1 MGTFLYKL
9 GWCSSRSKML
19 TISSHK
25 LDHLK
30 SRSVALTIV
39 ISISFHKTF
48 QMKRSHEE
56 ATNAEYDPNVT
67 EAISI
72 LEAEGLQ
79 LGGTH
84 IKQFD
89 S

>member
-1 MGTFLYKL
+1 
-9 GWCSSRSKML
+9 
-19 TISSHK
+19 
-25 LDHLK
+25 
-30 SRSVALTIV
+30 
-39 ISISFHKTF
+39 
-48 QMKRSHEE
+48 MKRSHEE